1 MMKNLLTLV
10 LLLTFSG
17 AFAMDNHGSH
27 NHIEHNHTKF
37 DNQSD
42 MTDVNNKMYDAFVA
56 NLIDAQVAII
66 DVNGM
71 VCDFCARGIE
81 KTFYEDKLVKK
92 VNVSLET
99 GKVLIAYTNT
109 KNIDVE
115 ELRIYFYQM
124 VKPRPKLQ
132 SKKYYKLCLKAKN
145 QTN

>member
-1 MMKNLLTLV
+1 MKNLLTLV

-99 GKVLIAYTNT
+99 GKVLIAYTNS

-115 ELRIYFYQM
+115 EIKNIFLSNGQTATKVTI
-124 VKPRPKLQ
+124 
-132 SKKYYKLCLKAKN
+132 KKIL
-145 QTN
+145 

>member
-1 MMKNLLTLV
+1 MKNLLTLV

-109 KNIDVE
+109 KI
-115 ELRIYFYQM
+115 
-124 VKPRPKLQ
+124 
-132 SKKYYKLCLKAKN
+132 
-145 QTN
+145 